1 MRRWLVLLCVVA
13 TSCGGPSISSVTP
26 TRAPSATIRPP
37 TATPAP
43 TATVAPTFTP
53 MLFPTITRTATQ
65 QPTIA
70 ASNTVSPMR
79 EAPSATVRAVVPPT
93 AAVSGFACDKCIK
106 GNINSEGVKIY
117 HLPAC
122 RDYERTVIDTGKG
135 EKWFSSEGEARAAG
149 WRIAENCR

>member
-1 MRRWLVLLCVVA
+1 MRRWLVLLCLVA
-13 TSCGGPSISSVTP
+13 TSCGGPTSSPATA
-26 TRAPSATIRPP
+26 TRAPSATLRPS

-43 TATVAPTFTP
+43 TSTVAPTR
-53 MLFPTITRTATQ
+53 L
-65 QPTIA
+65 
-70 ASNTVSPMR
+70 V
-79 EAPSATVRAVVPPT
+79 PSATVRAVVPPT

-106 GNINSEGVKIY
+106 GNISSEGVKIY